1 MLYLNRLEWNARLR
15 IEIQSF
21 MVRNFTTVGGAVPE
35 PDETIAEVF
44 VEGDERS
51 RI

>member
-35 PDETIAEVF
+35 LDEAIAEGF
-44 VEGDERS
+44 RGR
-51 RI
+51 R